1 MNLIMVKALNGLIVA
16 NDTEKEKLK
25 SLAEGEFI
33 ECSIKH
39 ITTSRSLQQLNLYWS
54 ACTYV
59 ANNTENVN
67 FDTAVKVSEQC
78 KINAKFYDYFIF
90 YNNVKTGQQ
99 TLNVKTKTISFA
111 NCETDEVNA
120 FFTEAF
126 KFMAEF
132 LKMVEDEFIN
142 AVKSQMCIEKIKTEF
157 TGEVMK

>member
-1 MNLIMVKALNGLIVA
+1 MNLIMIKTLNGLITA

-39 ITTSRSLQQLNLYWS
+39 GKSRSLQQLNLYWA
-54 ACTYV
+54 ACSYI

-78 KINAKFYDYFIF
+78 KINAKFYECFIF

-99 TLNVKTKTISFA
+99 TLNVKTKSISFV
-111 NCETDEVNA
+111 NVDTDEVNA

-126 KFMAEF
+126 KFMAELF
-132 LKMVEDEFIN
+132 QMIEDEFIN
-142 AVKSQMCIEKIKTEF
+142 AVKSQMCIENLKTEF
-157 TGEVMK
+157 KGEVMK